1 MPGQVSTRITVD
13 PEVCHGKPCI
23 RGLRYPVEVILD
35 QLSSGMTA
43 EDVLAD
49 FPDLEKADIDAC
61 LSYAARV
68 VHTKSI
74 LALAS

>member
-1 MPGQVSTRITVD
+1 MREPLSERITVD
-13 PEVCHGKPCI
+13 PDMCHGKPCI
-23 RGLRYPVEVILD
+23 RGMRYPVEVILD
-35 QLSSGMTA
+35 QLSGGMTT

-49 FPDLEKADIDAC
+49 YPDLEQADIDAC

-74 LALAS
+74 FALAS